1 MVKLIDHLLAARDRR
16 NFRDLE
22 HRPLVY
28 ILQGITPV
36 PSAGLE
42 WAHWFETHMDE
53 RQVGWTIV
61 EENVSVSTVFLGV
74 DFAHVGPP
82 ILFETMVL
90 GGPLNGEI
98 QRYPTWEAAERG
110 HMDMVAL
117 VRSAILKRRPGASP
131 PSASHPGPASPP
143 EES

>member
-74 DFAHVGPP
+74 DFAHVG
-82 ILFETMVL
+82 
-90 GGPLNGEI
+90 
-98 QRYPTWEAAERG
+98 RG
-110 HMDMVAL
+110 
-117 VRSAILKRRPGASP
+117 RSAARPRMRAL
-131 PSASHPGPASPP
+131 PGKWPI
-143 EES
+143 ESN